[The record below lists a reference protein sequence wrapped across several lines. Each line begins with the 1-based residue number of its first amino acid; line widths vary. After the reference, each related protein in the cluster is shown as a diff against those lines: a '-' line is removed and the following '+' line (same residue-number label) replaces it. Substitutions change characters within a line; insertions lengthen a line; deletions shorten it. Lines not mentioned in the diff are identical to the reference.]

1 MSRDQGSGIPRW
13 LTVVNLLAIL
23 VALAIVV
30 PQQGRATH
38 TAPPENLRII
48 ARLSPTTPKLVWSDP
63 SQSLSQ
69 GYILQRSTTADFSS
83 SVVEIRIA
91 RNTLDFVDETLTFN
105 KTFYYQV
112 RSITGTDRSNP
123 SNVAIAYNGTGT
135 APAKPAAPDDIRLAS
150 ESGGLRVSW
159 RNNATNEYGV
169 WVQRSGDNGTTWE
182 IRASLSLNS
191 TSYLDNDAPAGAPM
205 YRIWTFNSG
214 GLSPSYAVQFANA
227 SAPTVP
233 GVPTLGGIP
242 SVPAIPTVPGVPT
255 LGGIPSGL
263 VPSNPA
269 SLLPT
274 VPGVP
279 TSILTIV
286 PSNPTSL
293 IPSVNPST
301 LVPALPNPK
310 IWVGTFDRFS
320 NTYNGLWILP
330 SNCAIGQ
337 VGTCGIPKPALIGCP
352 VDIPV
357 LTVKVCYYIDL
368 LSPDP
373 VP

>member
-227 SAPTVP
+227 STPTVP
-233 GVPTLGGIP
+233 GVPTVGVP
-242 SVPAIPTVPGVPT
+242 SIPAIPTVPGVPT
-255 LGGIPSGL
+255 SILSV

-269 SLLPT
+269 SLIPT

-279 TSILTIV
+279 TSILSVV
-286 PSNPTSL
+286 PSNPATL
-293 IPSVNPST
+293 VPSVNPST
-301 LVPALPNPK
+301 LVPAIPNPK
-310 IWVGTFDRFS
+310 FWVGTHDQQT
-320 NTYNGLWILP
+320 NTYTGFWLAP

-337 VGTCGIPKPALIGCP
+337 ASTCGTPPTGLINCP
-352 VDIPV
+352 VAIPFFT
-357 LTVKVCYYIDL
+357 LRGCYWYDVTS
-368 LSPDP
+368 SPYP
-373 VP
+373 